1 MTPVAIRKLVKDSI
15 AEALEIERAEVAARA
30 AEAALQTGTDGQS
43 DNKREC
49 TWKNFKVSD
58 PIKFKGTE
66 GAVALIRWFEKTEN
80 VFLMCN
86 CPDVSK
92 VKFATGMLLDEA
104 MSWWNSYAQP
114 IGMENAYKLTW
125 EQFKKLMTDK
135 FCPRTEVQKL
145 ETEFYKLVT
154 VGNDIEAYIRRFQ
167 ELAVLC
173 PTMVSDNEK
182 LLENFI
188 GGLPRNISGNVIA
201 SKSDTLEEA
210 IRMSQKLM
218 AQVMKQETT
227 VNNNNENK
235 RKRDDNQG
243 DDQVWQPNKQ
253 HEVVRAY
260 VAKPSEKKG
269 YQGTLPKCN
278 KCQNHHNHGPC
289 LNPCGNCKKVGHATW
304 ECKFPI
310 ITGDQKPSVTC
321 FGCGEIGHYRNECPK
336 QGNQEKGNQGGR
348 ARGRA

>member
-1 MTPVAIRKLVKDSI
+1 MTPAAIRKLVKDSI
-15 AEALEIERAEVAARA
+15 TEALEIERAEVAARA
-30 AEAALQTGTDGQS
+30 AETALQTGTDGQS

-86 CPDVSK
+86 CPDGSK

-114 IGMENAYKLTW
+114 MGMENAYKLTW
-125 EQFKKLMTDK
+125 DQFKKLMTDK

-173 PTMVSDNEK
+173 PTMVSDNEN

-188 GGLPRNISGNVIA
+188 DGLPCNISGNVIA
-201 SKSDTLEEA
+201 SKSDTLEEV

-235 RKRDDNQG
+235 RKRNDNQG

-260 VAKPSEKKG
+260 VAEPSEKKG
-269 YQGTLPKCN
+269 YTGTLPKCN
-278 KCQNHHNHGPC
+278 KCQFHHKGPC
-289 LNPCGNCKKVGHATW
+289 PTQCGNCQKVGHKAKD
-304 ECKFPI
+304 CKTP
-310 ITGDQKPSVTC
+310 TLVMHQKVTVTC
-321 FGCGEIGHYRNECPK
+321 HECGVIGHFKSECPELR
-336 QGNQEKGNQGGR
+336 NQNGGR
-348 ARGRA
+348 VR

>member
-1 MTPVAIRKLVKDSI
+1 MPPGKAKATPTMTPVAIRKLVKDSI
-15 AEALEIERAEVAARA
+15 AEALEIDRAEVAARA
-30 AEAALQTGTDGQS
+30 AEAALQTGTDEQS

-86 CPDVSK
+86 CPDVNK

-104 MSWWNSYAQP
+104 MSWWNSHAQP
-114 IGMENAYKLTW
+114 VGMENAYKLTW
-125 EQFKKLMTDK
+125 DQFKKLMTDK

-154 VGNDIEAYIRRFQ
+154 VGNDIETYFRKFQ
-167 ELAVLC
+167 ELAALC

-182 LLENFI
+182 LLEKFI
-188 GGLPRNISGNVIA
+188 GGLPCNISGNVIA

-218 AQVMKQETT
+218 AQVMKQENT

-243 DDQVWQPNKQ
+243 NDQVWKPNKGQ
-253 HEVVRAY
+253 EVFRAY
-260 VAKPSEKKG
+260 AAGPRTKKRYTGNLPYCNMCNLHHSYHCSGLCGICKKRGHLAKDCRKPTNQRIPGSCFK
-269 YQGTLPKCN
+269 
-278 KCQNHHNHGPC
+278 
-289 LNPCGNCKKVGHATW
+289 CGNLGHLRKDCPELKNKKTKA
-304 ECKFPI
+304 
-310 ITGDQKPSVTC
+310 
-321 FGCGEIGHYRNECPK
+321 
-336 QGNQEKGNQGGR
+336 
-348 ARGRA
+348 